1 MKRETVEHPDILEA
15 KGQKRL
21 IQDLGPRQVPKRR
34 EPKPDKG
41 TDGLPLFEQ
50 PDERQLDLGSKDLKV
65 GSKA

>member
-21 IQDLGPRQVPKRR
+21 IQNLGPRKVPKYRDR
-34 EPKPDKG
+34 DKGPDKG

-50 PDERQLDLGSKDLKV
+50 PDERQLPLNRPR
-65 GSKA
+65 